1 MHDESTAVS
10 VPRSILIDDPDLLKR
25 TDVQRRVRGQS
36 TVTYTAR
43 QLLLERIVALEDD
56 NNDMPS
62 LEGVNDE

>member
-1 MHDESTAVS
+1 MPDESTAVS